1 MINIIIIILIIIKIF
16 VITIRNIIIVITP
29 PDLQLISSLLL
40 ARTML
45 FITYTLYVAILELL
59 SFLFRESPFI
69 IVTSSVCHFT
79 VDVYFVAGVV
89 FFYVVAAVVYFCSY
103 R

>member
-16 VITIRNIIIVITP
+16 VITIRNIIVVITS
-29 PDLQLISSLLL
+29 PDLQLISLLL

-69 IVTSSVCHFT
+69 IVISSVCHFT